1 MRNLSVRAESWPIA
15 GTFAISRGSKT
26 EARVV
31 VAELREGS
39 VRGRGECVPY
49 ARYGETI
56 EGVLEAIEDLRP
68 ELERGLDRNGL
79 AERLPAGAA
88 RNAVDCA
95 LWDLE
100 AKRTGRRVW
109 ELAGVPEPGPLVTA
123 YTISLDTPEAM
134 SGAAR
139 SASDRPL
146 LKLKLG
152 GDTDL
157 ERVGAVRAAAPNARL
172 VVDANEA
179 WSLAR
184 LRELGPALAELGV
197 ELIEQPLPASEDT
210 SLAQLSCPVPLC
222 ADESVHDSATLE
234 PLRSRYDL
242 INVKLDKTGGLTEA
256 LELAA
261 AARRAGMGIVVGC
274 MVGTSLGMAPAA
286 LLGAQ
291 ARVVDLD
298 GPLLLK
304 RDRHPGIR
312 YDASVMHPPPPELWG

>member
-1 MRNLSVRAESWPIA
+1 MRSLSARAESWPIA
-15 GTFAISRGSKT
+15 EPFAISRGAKT

-39 VRGRGECVPY
+39 ARGRGECVPY

-56 EGVLEAIEDLRP
+56 EGVLESIEDLRS

-123 YTISLDTPEAM
+123 YTLSLDTPEAM
-134 SGAAR
+134 AKAAR

-197 ELIEQPLPASEDT
+197 ELIEQPLPASEDA

-222 ADESVHDSATLE
+222 ADESVHDSATLG
-234 PLRSRYDL
+234 PLRGRYDL

-274 MVGTSLGMAPAA
+274 MVGTSLGMAPAT

-298 GPLLLK
+298 GPLLLE
-304 RDRHPGIR
+304 RDRHPGIC

>member
-1 MRNLSVRAESWPIA
+1 MRNLSARAESWPIA

-49 ARYGETI
+49 ARYSETI
-56 EGVLEAIEDLRP
+56 EGVLEAIEDLRT
-68 ELERGLDRNGL
+68 ELERGLDRNRL

-100 AKRTGRRVW
+100 GKRTGRRVW

-134 SGAAR
+134 SEAAR

-234 PLRSRYDL
+234 PLRSPLRPHQRQARQDRRPDGSPRACRRRATGRDGHRRGLHGGDL
-242 INVKLDKTGGLTEA
+242 AGHGAGGPPGRA
-256 LELAA
+256 S
-261 AARRAGMGIVVGC
+261 ARR
-274 MVGTSLGMAPAA
+274 
-286 LLGAQ
+286 
-291 ARVVDLD
+291 R
-298 GPLLLK
+298 
-304 RDRHPGIR
+304 PGR
-312 YDASVMHPPPPELWG
+312 PPPPRARPPPRHPLRRKRDAPPSV

>member
-1 MRNLSVRAESWPIA
+1 MRSLSARAESWPIA

-39 VRGRGECVPY
+39 ARGRGECVPY

-56 EGVLEAIEDLRP
+56 EGVLELIEDLRT

-123 YTISLDTPEAM
+123 YTISFDTPEAM
-134 SGAAR
+134 AEAAR

-152 GDTDL
+152 GNTDR

-197 ELIEQPLPASEDT
+197 ELIEQPLPASEDS
-210 SLAQLSCPVPLC
+210 SLGQLSCPVPLC

-234 PLRSRYDL
+234 PLRGRYDL

-261 AARRAGMGIVVGC
+261 AAQSKGMGIVVGC
-274 MVGTSLGMAPAA
+274 MVGTSLGMAPAT
-286 LLGAQ
+286 
-291 ARVVDLD
+291 
-298 GPLLLK
+298 
-304 RDRHPGIR
+304 
-312 YDASVMHPPPPELWG
+312 

>member
-1 MRNLSVRAESWPIA
+1 M
-15 GTFAISRGSKT
+15 
-26 EARVV
+26 V

-39 VRGRGECVPY
+39 ARGRGECVPY
-49 ARYGETI
+49 GRYGETI
-56 EGVLEAIEDLRP
+56 EGVLEAIEDLRI
-68 ELERGLDRNGL
+68 ELERGLDRDGL

-134 SGAAR
+134 SEAAR
-139 SASDRPL
+139 SACDRPL

-157 ERVGAVRAAAPNARL
+157 ERVSAVRAAAPNARL

-179 WSLAR
+179 WSPAR

-197 ELIEQPLPASEDT
+197 ELIEQPLPASEDA
-210 SLAQLSCPVPLC
+210 SLAQLSCPLPLC
-222 ADESVHDSATLE
+222 ADESVHDRATLE
-234 PLRSRYDL
+234 PLRGHYDL

-274 MVGTSLGMAPAA
+274 MVGTSLGMAPAT

-298 GPLLLK
+298 GPLLLE
-304 RDRHPGIR
+304 RDRQPAIR
-312 YDASVMHPPPPELWG
+312 YDISLMQPPPPELWG